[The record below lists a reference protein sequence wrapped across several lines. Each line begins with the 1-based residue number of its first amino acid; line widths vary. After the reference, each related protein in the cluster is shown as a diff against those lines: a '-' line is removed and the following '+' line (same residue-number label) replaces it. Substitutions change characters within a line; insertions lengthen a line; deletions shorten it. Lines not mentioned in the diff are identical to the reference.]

1 MIPRFHWADV
11 STVCHY
17 MGTLAIG
24 TGLAMLIPAIVG
36 FIFGETSCAVNF
48 LFAGAFCLLVGAALR
63 LFLGYG
69 LDRRRLILTVGLGWV
84 VVALL
89 ASIPLYLCGGFPSLL
104 EAVYDSVSA
113 LTTTGFSLA
122 DDLDHMAYSCITWRC
137 VLTIFGGQS
146 VIMIALYFGLFN
158 EGDDDTQ
165 KSSPRAGE
173 AARSGMRHTARIT
186 WVIAAVLIVLGTAI
200 GFVICLVAGFNPGD
214 AIMNGFWLSSM
225 AYDTGGFVP
234 HSAGL
239 IYYHSLALEL
249 MIVPLMI
256 FGAINCVVYAHALR
270 GHGRLLRHDSE
281 LRGFLIWIAV
291 LVIAVAFILAREAAY
306 SQLSGLLSHGTFM
319 AVTSATTGGMQT
331 VYPEQMG
338 TTFASGALLIL
349 MLAAIIGGCSNSTA
363 GGIKMS
369 RIMQILHWL
378 GHSVRMSLLPDSAHT
393 TVRYNHFGSRQLTSS
408 AARSAML
415 ILFLYVVTVA
425 VGAMGFIAHGY
436 DALASIFESISHTAN
451 AGISCGIIS
460 GDMSLDL
467 KIICIAQMWLG
478 RVEFIALFAAIV
490 GVIVSFSPRRRG
502 TSSARTRRRRGW
514 RKDADSLPGQ
524 VASGD
529 SADAT
534 SARADAS
541 NQDGS
546 LHAAPLVLTVLL
558 VCALAAAPLAANLAE
573 QPEAMA
579 AEQTT
584 EAQGPTEEQ
593 PDATDE
599 DVPEEAEGSTI
610 ATLRDFPEL
619 THNATYRKVTIDELL
634 SADDRLDGRAVRF
647 SGEAIGTALAA
658 EEGYR
663 WVNLL
668 SDGQE
673 IGVLMNEKQV
683 GKIKHFGSYGE
694 VGDTV
699 TVRGVFHL
707 ACDAH
712 ADELEVHAANVKIKD
727 RGRTVTRGFSSR
739 RVIIAIIFVVLA
751 VAIYVVE
758 RLTRRRRESRLLDVT

>member
-48 LFAGAFCLLVGAALR
+48 LFSAAFCLLVGAAFR

-104 EAVYDSVSA
+104 EAVYDAVSA

-165 KSSPRAGE
+165 KSSPRSGE
-173 AARSGMRHTARIT
+173 AARSGIRHTLRIV
-186 WVIAAVLIVLGTAI
+186 WIIAAVLIVLGTAI

-239 IYYHSLALEL
+239 IYYHSLALQI

-270 GHGRLLRHDSE
+270 GHGSLLRHDSE

-291 LVIAVAFILAREAAY
+291 LVVAVAFILAREAAY

-319 AVTSATTGGMQT
+319 AITSATTGGMQT

-338 TTFASGALLIL
+338 TTFAAGALLIL
-349 MLAAIIGGCSNSTA
+349 MLAAIIGGSSNSTA

-369 RIMQILHWL
+369 RIMLILHWL
-378 GHSVRMSLLPDSAHT
+378 GHSVRMTLLPDSAH
-393 TVRYNHFGSRQLTSS
+393 VNARYNHFGSRQLTSS

-425 VGAMGFIAHGY
+425 IGAMDFIAHGY
-436 DALASIFESISHTAN
+436 DALAAIFESISHTAN
-451 AGISCGIIS
+451 AGISCGIVS

-490 GVIVSFSPRRRG
+490 GVIVSFSPRRRS
-502 TSSARTRRRRGW
+502 TSSARARRRRGW
-514 RKDADSLPGQ
+514 RKES
-524 VASGD
+524 
-529 SADAT
+529 
-534 SARADAS
+534 
-541 NQDGS
+541 GS
-546 LHAAPLVLTVLL
+546 LHRAPLVLTVLL
-558 VCALAAAPLAANLAE
+558 VCALAAAPLAANLTS
-573 QPEAMA
+573 QLPEALA
-579 AEQTT
+579 AEQQAT
-584 EAQGPTEEQ
+584 ETQGPTEEQ

-599 DVPEEAEGSTI
+599 DVSEEAEGSTI

-647 SGEAIGTALAA
+647 SGEAIGTALSA

-683 GKIKHFGSYGE
+683 AKIKHFGSYGE

-727 RGRTVTRGFSSR
+727 RGHTVTRGFSSR
-739 RVIIAIIFVVLA
+739 RVTIAIIFVVLA

-758 RLTRRRRESRLLDVT
+758 RLIRRRRESRLLDAN